1 VILASN
7 QTPNLNL
14 HSWEPTDYAKR
25 EEFNDNFDTIDSTV
39 GLLQK
44 VTSKFDTTAT
54 HQIFVNGTSGSD
66 SNDGTT
72 AAKAYKSIDKAL
84 GQLRATS
91 ETAIDGSWEIVL
103 NGSFANGYKVNNL
116 PRFRYPL
123 KITGQINSDG
133 TPATVFDGTNANSK
147 IGLWIEPCPDLRIEV
162 RNIYFKNYKNSFN
175 GYGLLMKSG
184 GYLIVENCR
193 ADNCDTGFAAI
204 RNVSFS
210 FGKKTKATNCSI
222 GFRAQYGAMGTF
234 GEPTLADGLVIT
246 NCIQGVD
253 VTRGSV
259 VHVDYCTISGSNYG
273 GITIDQN
280 SRAHVKG
287 NRIDNCDHGVRTEGG
302 AEWLNNTEEPNVFT
316 NCKVN
321 YAHYG
326 NSRESRLYS
335 QSANNEF
342 RIGVSTDKY
351 TLTGTTTNTPVY
363 FGSALGRLPDNFF
376 LMKAQRLRFVVHGT
390 ITGAGNKTFSIRST
404 DPNGN
409 DNVTFN
415 GYTENGAGA
424 FQLEC
429 FVYPIDKT
437 KVRAVLK
444 SSTHFYSPRMYTK
457 ESSIDLTRERL
468 FRMYCQLSDPTATV
482 EFTSF
487 ETFLM
492 G

>member
-1 VILASN
+1 MASN

-39 GLLQK
+39 GLLK
-44 VTSKFDTTAT
+44 TVTSKYNTTAT
-54 HQIFVNGTSGSD
+54 HQIFVNGTSGND
-66 SNDGTT
+66 ANDGTT
-72 AAKAYKSIDKAL
+72 ASKAYKSINKAIE
-84 GQLRATS
+84 QLRNTAETS
-91 ETAIDGSWEIVL
+91 MDGSWEIVL
-103 NGSFANGYKVNNL
+103 NGSFASGYKLHSL

-123 KITGQINSDG
+123 KITGQVNADG
-133 TPATVFDGTNANSK
+133 TPATVFDGTNATSK
-147 IGLWIEPCPDLRIEV
+147 IGIWIEPCPDLRIEV
-162 RNIYFKNYKNSFN
+162 RNIYFKNYKNSYN

-193 ADNCDTGFAAI
+193 ADNCDIGFAAI

-210 FGKKTKATNCSI
+210 IGKKTKATNCTI

-234 GEPTLADGLVIT
+234 GESVLADGLVAT
-246 NCIQGVD
+246 NCVQGVD

-259 VHVDYCTISGSNYG
+259 VHVDYCTISGANYA
-273 GITIDQN
+273 GISVDQN

-302 AEWLNNTEEPNVFT
+302 AEWLNNPDERNVFT
-316 NCKVN
+316 NCSVN

-326 NSRESRLYS
+326 NSRETRLYS

-342 RIGVSTDKY
+342 RIGASTTYFKH
-351 TLTGTTTNTPVY
+351 TGTTDNTVIY
-363 FGSALGRLPDNFF
+363 FGSALGKLPDNFF
-376 LMKAQRLRFVVHGT
+376 LNKAQRLRFIVNGI
-390 ITGAGNKTFSIRST
+390 ITGGGTKAISIRST
-404 DPNGN
+404 DPNST
-409 DNVTFN
+409 DTTILHSF
-415 GYTENGAGA
+415 TETGAGA
-424 FQLEC
+424 FQVEC

-437 KVRAVLK
+437 KVRVVLR
-444 SSTHFYSPRMYTK
+444 SLNHFGTARVYSK
-457 ESSIDLTRERL
+457 ETSIDLTRERL
-468 FRMYCQLSDPTATV
+468 FRLYCQLSDPNTTV